1 GTMAS
6 VEGGLPMYLIAFP
19 LLLVPFALYNMV
31 AFLLDLPLDT
41 TLFRF
46 SVLSGESLAVNIG
59 DLLVI
64 LGVLLIYLELLKA
77 TRPAAKAV
85 MDHLLSLMLLAA
97 MVFELV
103 TVQRAATSVFLILI
117 VLSFVDVIT
126 GLSVATPDARRSI
139 ALEPD
144 QMSAAG

>member
-1 GTMAS
+1 
-6 VEGGLPMYLIAFP
+6 MYLIAFP
-19 LLLVPFALYNMV
+19 LLLVPYALYNMV

-64 LGVLLIYLELLKA
+64 LGVLLIYLEILKA
-77 TRPAAKAV
+77 TRLAAKAV

-144 QMSAAG
+144 QISAAG

>member
-1 GTMAS
+1 MVIDPDSRLTQLGLIPVCDDSRYFFFESRAF
-6 VEGGLPMYLIAFP
+6 GG
-19 LLLVPFALYNMV
+19 
-31 AFLLDLPLDT
+31 
-41 TLFRF
+41 
-46 SVLSGESLAVNIG
+46 SLN
-59 DLLVI
+59 
-64 LGVLLIYLELLKA
+64 
-77 TRPAAKAV
+77 AAKAV

-144 QMSAAG
+144 QISAAG